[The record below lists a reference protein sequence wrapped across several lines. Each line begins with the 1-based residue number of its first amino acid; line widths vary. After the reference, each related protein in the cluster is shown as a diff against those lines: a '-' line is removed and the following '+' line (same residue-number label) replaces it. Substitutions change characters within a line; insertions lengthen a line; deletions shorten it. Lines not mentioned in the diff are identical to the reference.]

1 MSINKIKIKLERFL
15 ISFIDHK
22 IKLNGRKACFTFDD
36 VPKSA
41 IDFVLNE
48 IAYVP
53 CTFFVSGD
61 LCNTH
66 ENGIEICTD
75 HDLNKVDWTFHELA
89 SHSYSHLN
97 FQQNKQSTLIKDLLK
112 NKNFLNK
119 FSNQESLGF
128 AFPKGRYDYRG
139 YKSLVRTKTKYART
153 TQSGVNI
160 NNVNKY
166 SIKAIPL
173 YEKTYN
179 INHIKKIIDSTK
191 DFKNL
196 LIVFYTHD
204 ISVNFGQFGCSKSY
218 LNSVLKL
225 TKKMNF
231 ELTTL
236 SDAIK

>member
-1 MSINKIKIKLERFL
+1 MLINKIKLKLEKVIVNL
-15 ISFIDHK
+15 IDHK
-22 IKLNGRKACFTFDD
+22 IRLKGRKACFTFDD

-48 IAYVP
+48 IPNVP

-66 ENGIEICTD
+66 VKGIEICTD
-75 HDLNKVDWTFHELA
+75 HDLNKIDWTFHELA

-97 FQQNKQSTLIKDLLK
+97 FQQNKQTTLIKDLLK
-112 NKNFLNK
+112 NKFFLSK

-139 YKSLVRTKTKYART
+139 FKSLVKTKTKYART
-153 TQSGVNI
+153 TEVGVNI
-160 NNVNKY
+160 YNVNKY

-173 YEKTYN
+173 YEKTYS

-191 DFKNL
+191 NIKNV

-204 ISVNFGQFGCSKSY
+204 ISVNYGQFGCSKSY

-225 TKKMNF
+225 TEKMNF

-236 SDAIK
+236 SNAI